1 MRSALGRTLKL
12 IERDGVEK
20 HEAAIDATRLYVND
34 AMARVEAA
42 AKNAVHTENFILA
55 VKSPFSDD
63 ATPISSSN

>member
-1 MRSALGRTLKL
+1 MDSALGRTLKL

-42 AKNAVHTENFILA
+42 AITSRPLVPWLIRR
-55 VKSPFSDD
+55 SPSS
-63 ATPISSSN
+63 ATH